1 MKNKPKRYVTVN
13 TKDSKVNMSI
23 DQYSRWMCLIEAID
37 FIDKK
42 CEEWGKD
49 IEEVDWVK
57 PVALQKYI
65 DERFHSMKHD
75 VTVEYDMGL
84 FA

>member
-1 MKNKPKRYVTVN
+1 MKNKPKRYITVN
-13 TKDSKVNMSI
+13 TKDNKINMSI
-23 DQYSRWMCLIEAID
+23 DQFSRWMCLIEAID
-37 FIDKK
+37 FIDKT
-42 CEEWGKD
+42 CVEWGKD

-84 FA
+84 LT

>member
-1 MKNKPKRYVTVN
+1 MKKPKRYIPVN
-13 TKDSKVNMSI
+13 TKDSVVNMSI
-23 DQYSRWMCLIEAID
+23 DQYSRWLCLIEAID

-49 IEEVDWVK
+49 IENVDWVK

-84 FA
+84 LT

>member
-1 MKNKPKRYVTVN
+1 MKNKSNRYVTVN
-13 TKDSKVNMSI
+13 TKDSIVNMSI
-23 DQYSRWMCLIEAID
+23 DQYSRWLCLIEAID

-42 CEEWGKD
+42 CEEWGKN
-49 IEEVDWVK
+49 IEEIDWVK

-84 FA
+84 LT